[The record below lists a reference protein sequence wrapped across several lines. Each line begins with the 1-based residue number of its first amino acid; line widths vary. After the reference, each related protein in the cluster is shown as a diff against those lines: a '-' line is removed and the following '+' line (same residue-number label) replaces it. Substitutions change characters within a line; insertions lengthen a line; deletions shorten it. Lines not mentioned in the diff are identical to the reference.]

1 MSTTGLAGAL
11 RAARGGGVRTRPEHV
26 VLAVFLLLVAP
37 VYLLLPA
44 DGLWRPS
51 LYWTVLA
58 ASVAALVVAVS
69 RSPWRRRWTLV
80 VLAQFGFIAGEAV
93 SAVAQLSHERF
104 VLPVS
109 ADAAFVTA
117 DLLLLAGVL
126 RLTRPPWRVS
136 RGVLVDT
143 LVVAVSVG
151 TLLVLFALLPALDG
165 ARGAAATL
173 TAAFFPLFD
182 IAVVVLLARTAG
194 WSGHRPRAYWFLAAA
209 LAGTVVADLSYALWV
224 AGTGSYLPPAA
235 VELCWLSFYVL
246 CAAAAVS
253 RSAVALGSAPAGRD
267 TGQLRLPVL
276 GVAAVALPLAS
287 LADELLDLGA
297 HDHGPWLQAG
307 TVVVVLLVLVR
318 LSGLL
323 RAVQAQRSEVERL
336 AETDPLTGLPNRRAW
351 DAAVA
356 RAFVAARAAG
366 TPMTV
371 AIVDLDRFKQYND
384 AHGHDGG
391 DDLLRE
397 AARAWGGSL
406 PGAFLARWGG
416 EEFTVLLACG
426 AQEAVQR
433 LAAVH
438 RGVPDGQTCSIGV
451 ATWDGAEVPMAT
463 LARADQALYRAK
475 RTGRDR
481 TVVAP
486 DRAEALAAEVGG

>member
-1 MSTTGLAGAL
+1 M
-11 RAARGGGVRTRPEHV
+11 RTRPEHV
-26 VLAVFLLLVAP
+26 VLAVYLLLVAP

-44 DGLWRPS
+44 DGLWRRS
-51 LYWTVLA
+51 LYWTVLV

-93 SAVAQLSHERF
+93 SAVAQLSHDRF
-104 VLPVS
+104 VPPVPGEV
-109 ADAAFVTA
+109 AFVVA
-117 DLLLLAGVL
+117 DVLLLAGVL

-151 TLLVLFALLPALDG
+151 TLLVLFNLLPAVEG
-165 ARGAAATL
+165 TRGADRV

-209 LAGTVVADLSYALWV
+209 LAGTVVADLSYALWT
-224 AGTGSYLPPAA
+224 AATGSYVPPAA

-287 LADELLDLGA
+287 LADELLDLGGY
-297 HDHGPWLQAG
+297 DHGPWLQAG

-351 DAAVA
+351 DATVA

-397 AARAWGGSL
+397 AARAWTGSL

-451 ATWDGAEVPMAT
+451 ATWDGAEVPMAV

-486 DRAEALAAEVGG
+486 DRAEALPAEVGG